1 MKALL
6 WVGIILV
13 VLGILSLFVPIPRQE
28 SHGIEAGDVKIGVQT
43 KTEEKVSPII
53 SAALIVAGGLMAGA
67 GARSGRS

>member
-13 VLGILSLFVPIPRQE
+13 VLGVVSLFVPIPRQE

-43 KTEEKVSPII
+43 RSEEKVSPMI
-53 SAALIVAGGLMAGA
+53 SAALIVAGAVMAVA